1 MSHPFVSR
9 RLAPSGALAALALC
23 LAATA
28 HAQEGAPDHAP
39 AGVAEHL
46 EMVRAYLAEMH
57 GPVADRLYEAYPRLL
72 STPHEFPLPPA
83 PPAVPRHPGH
93 VSADVLLHHQAV
105 HGMGSLGRLHGTAAH
120 PIGVG
125 WLPHSMFAQ
134 GGGVYARWGYARL
147 LAAIE
152 EFATLGT
159 GERRS

>member
-1 MSHPFVSR
+1 MPHPLVSR
-9 RLAPSGALAALALC
+9 RLAPTGALAALALC
-23 LAATA
+23 LAAPT
-28 HAQEGAPDHAP
+28 HAQEDPADHAR

-57 GPVADRLYEAYPRLL
+57 GPVAVRLYESYPRLL

-83 PPAVPRHPGH
+83 PPAVPAHPGH
-93 VSADVLLHHQAV
+93 ASADVLMHHQAV
-105 HGMGSLGRLHGTAAH
+105 HGMGSLGRLHGTSTH

-134 GGGVYARWGYARL
+134 GGGVYSRWGYARL

-152 EFATLGT
+152 EFAARET
-159 GERRS
+159 GELRS